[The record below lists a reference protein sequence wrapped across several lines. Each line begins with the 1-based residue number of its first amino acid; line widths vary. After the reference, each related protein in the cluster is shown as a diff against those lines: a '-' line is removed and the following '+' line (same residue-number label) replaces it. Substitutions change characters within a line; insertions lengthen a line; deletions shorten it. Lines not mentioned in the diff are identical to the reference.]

1 MWPRRNKGIS
11 KLKTDCDCCCCT
23 GGGGGGGRTLIARHT
38 RASGQARDRE
48 GGRKEGRGNHEK
60 LVFVWIPREGKGAGG
75 KYIDDI
81 SAKHV
86 AVRKE
91 EEEVE
96 SVPPTNYEKA

>member
-1 MWPRRNKGIS
+1 MRD
-11 KLKTDCDCCCCT
+11 T
-23 GGGGGGGRTLIARHT
+23 HE
-38 RASGQARDRE
+38 RAGKRGRDRE

-91 EEEVE
+91 EEEEE